1 LQQGTI
7 NKYILTTNKSI
18 NEPISYNLY
27 LFINILIIPLGAK
40 FLIIPT
46 CVSEI
51 KTTLITG
58 NLHSPPKDSN
68 YPKFNRNF
76 SKGLDLKQKMFADT

>member
-1 LQQGTI
+1 M
-7 NKYILTTNKSI
+7 KSILTTNKSI
-18 NEPISYNLY
+18 YESIFYYLY
-27 LFINILIIPLGAK
+27 LFINIRIIPLGAN
-40 FLIIPT
+40 FLVIPT

-51 KTTLITG
+51 ETTLITG
-58 NLHSPPKDSN
+58 NLHSPPKDSD